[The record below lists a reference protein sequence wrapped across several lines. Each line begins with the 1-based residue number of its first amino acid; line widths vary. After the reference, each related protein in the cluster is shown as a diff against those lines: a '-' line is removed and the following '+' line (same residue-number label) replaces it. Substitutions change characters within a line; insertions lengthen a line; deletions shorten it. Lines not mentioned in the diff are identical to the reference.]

1 MTDSPK
7 SPLMIGPL
15 IPFLCEYR
23 KPDGIYGITLYGLSA
38 DEVIENNCAELQDL
52 KVCGI
57 LHETIPCDTPRN
69 PPPEDEEWP

>member
-1 MTDSPK
+1 MSDEPK

-23 KPDGIYGITLYGLSA
+23 KPDGLYGITLYGLTREQVLE
-38 DEVIENNCAELQDL
+38 DNCAELEGL
-52 KVCGI
+52 TILGV

-69 PPPEDEEWP
+69 PEPEDDE